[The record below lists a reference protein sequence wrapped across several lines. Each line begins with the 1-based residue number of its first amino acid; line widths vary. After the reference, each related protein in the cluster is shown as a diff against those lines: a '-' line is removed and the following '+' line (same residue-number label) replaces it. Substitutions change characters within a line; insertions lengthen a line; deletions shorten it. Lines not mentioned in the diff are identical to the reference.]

1 MRTSTIR
8 ALAPL
13 VLLSAA
19 FGSWS
24 LISVCFLFTFFIVQ
38 YQTPRQVQQPRAGL
52 WIPVIVLSG
61 LVVLAEASV
70 VISWFLLGENGLV
83 LENEWFKL
91 LGLTRLNP
99 WGKSAG
105 DFLFLLPQVAAFIVA
120 AYVFYREKHDSH
132 DRAHE
137 LLWDEDVY
145 EFRAMLRSF
154 VLPLVLL
161 LVGIARPSWITLPY
175 FVCSCAS
182 LFHWAMT
189 NNFVGLSWGWRP
201 LIFYT
206 GLHISALYLDQLPL
220 SLPES
225 IADAADY
232 LGLFK
237 LSNLQLGW
245 PEGCQVAS
253 LISLYILLCYGVS
266 DMEDEQKDSR
276 TSESSSNSFGSNG
289 QLYNGDITEHDS
301 LNESLLPSHLP
312 TVLEDPMMSRRWA
325 ANQRRV
331 ITFQRATITL
341 FTYGFPICMMAL
353 ICWSFTYA
361 SLCAFGLLLY
371 VGYIFFALPS
381 VNVLRRLNPVILGF
395 ILMWALSTYLFNAAF
410 TIMKSEFDMDLDI
423 WHTIGLWH
431 YSTPGLFI
439 FAQYVLGVL
448 VATEIFASNSIVNNL
463 SEDGHNEEAS
473 GNSEQEREDTKVLAL
488 AVIAWCLRE
497 SADIISLLLIF
508 AVGMKDGLIH
518 AIYMCFFMV
527 QLVRSSIG
535 RRTRQYLI
543 LLCEVHIAVLYLL
556 QLDWISA
563 EIKSKEAT
571 LRPTLSFLGI
581 WAKADFEDFLA
592 IGALLLFSAM
602 QNHGLNVLSFL
613 STTVQRSPHAPLG
626 WSVLHRKNGRAILL
640 SVYTNDNIENLQQ
653 ENSTEVNWITKRLA
667 AFTERLRYVYRM
679 FGTYIAYTT
688 ILCLIYGVGQSY
700 VSFGYLFFLLCWVI
714 GRQIVGKSEQQ
725 LWLPLMIFAG
735 VVFIVRYILCAFPD
749 TQDYVDD
756 YISLAQGL
764 GFHSDMSIFENLWDC
779 LTILIVMQLFR
790 YERAHKECSLEDP
803 EQAGDHINLTFGLIA
818 LMKRFLILHSGK
830 VLFMAV
836 FYVAITPVS
845 AFGFLY
851 LVMLVFTCN
860 MSKTSRLPGQ
870 IIAQYTAVLMVVE
883 YLFQLWGEKEDMVLG
898 QVHGEFTFWLGLRS
912 YGSGFWATEAGMR
925 SKAVVLASCILQS
938 TTLGWLELLPAS
950 LRVDEQYEEPCLLF
964 LPYPRRNRNSF
975 RSPQEPPSPATP
987 IPQDSLSNDKSFPQ
1001 TTPSTSARNS
1011 SISTAE
1017 SSTGS
1022 GRFVSQTPTRGSAN
1036 EDSSRNLWGI
1046 GTDSRQWSKRAMLLQ
1061 KHDRYEAQIR
1071 TMNIY
1076 IKHIIEHFCQLY
1088 GLELSMIALLVS
1100 SFALLNVVSL
1110 VYVFILALCILL
1122 NKRTLKTL
1130 WPVFVVLFG
1139 LILVAEYAVLCKAPP
1154 LWSTPDPMFGGTP
1167 SARCADCL
1175 QSYTGH
1181 FSYCWK
1187 CWLGL
1192 ALDDAQMLV
1201 ANFVVFLVA
1210 CFQLRA
1216 NMSAGDLGTRSFYAA
1231 IIPASDRLAWKE
1243 ISYETTSQWT
1253 WLDHLR
1259 FFFYHNL
1266 LLVVLILVF
1275 ITGTLQ
1281 YDVLHLG
1288 YLAFALVFFRMWD
1301 TMMIRRNS
1309 IFWILRLYNFIL
1321 IVASLAY
1328 QAPYFSYLG
1337 GQACSLPLGL
1347 YNIVGLYKYDYGFR
1361 ITERSAVVDITIFCL
1376 VGLQSHIFRSRE
1388 FEQVLRY
1395 MEAQQV
1401 EARARAQEDKAAWK
1415 KEQLQRIRA
1424 MEEHKQRRRKQ
1435 VEKMK
1440 FDMLHMQLH
1449 PEVPEVEPQSV
1460 ELDNFGSPMHPMPS
1474 PFNADK
1480 SRFNTPRSIERIASE
1495 FADARRPEPRL
1506 KRGLDYDSKSP
1517 TRTQE
1522 GGHTIQ
1528 SDTSDASDEDHAGI
1542 GLGNSFMRRR
1552 QKSVAGMDRHERP
1565 AEARDEV
1572 KLKHSITDSVLINQT
1587 LSGMDVSN
1595 IQLPTARSLESDRRL
1610 DRNWKGPIPGLMSGV
1625 QILEEGVAEV
1635 HSIGNKALANLVGLL
1650 SIDKEDENLKAWSGE
1665 EEILRNSKM
1674 QEALGSAPL
1683 EPRLG
1688 EGKYRSGWWETW
1700 TQLCMLSYYSYCQIR
1715 GNTDIVCY
1723 FFFILAYVWNF
1734 SLLTLLFPAT
1744 LFLYAL
1750 LVNPGPSQYFWL
1762 AMLIYTEV
1770 NILLQYCYQI
1780 RATHCDPVT
1789 SPPSWLR
1796 KLGIPGS
1803 QGHHSFV
1810 VSVLPLFLVYLV
1822 TLMQSSIKAQDGE
1835 WMFVNERSTF
1845 FSNRRLRDP
1854 EGQTQLPHKVTVL
1867 DTMWK
1872 AVCGI
1877 PDLFWRLVRGLSMYW
1892 QALTSGSEA
1901 PPHFVQ
1907 VSMAVDKWP
1916 EAGIQP
1922 ERIESACNRLLV
1934 AVRSLPLDDEVP
1946 PDELTCSR
1954 VRVESIENSPDK
1966 PNTALAVLEVIH
1978 AAAPLRSAKN
1988 AQYSSLTP
1996 AADVAA
2002 ELLKAKER
2010 GCVEAASFPYPI
2022 LSVIPG
2028 GKREVDLYA
2037 FIFGTDL
2044 IAFLFV
2050 LVFYQSFVR
2059 HSPKLLDVTRVED
2072 QFPKDFIFVLM
2083 TLFFMIV
2090 ADRVLY
2096 LCSFATGKMFSYFFS
2111 LVLYTTYASK
2121 VVWEI
2126 EATVEPESFIL
2137 LRAFYLMK
2145 GLSLALQAMQIK
2157 YGLPH
2162 KSALYGQF
2170 LARRVNTLSWCGYR
2184 VYRALPFLFEL
2195 RCVLDWSCTTTA
2207 LTMYDWL
2214 KLEDIYGS
2222 LFLVQCDVK
2231 LVRARHRL
2239 GQKQGMWI
2247 KFCSG
2252 ILLFCVLIGVIWAPM
2267 LIYSSGNPTN
2277 MANPVN
2283 DVRAGIEVKTV
2294 GGKFPLYETG
2304 LCHIYN
2310 LESPPEDSLS
2320 TLAAYDIRDVQIIC
2334 CEHDAATLWQIP
2346 PSTLQSLIQSIHDG
2360 DLTFYAWWEFT
2371 RERPK
2376 GKELASWSE
2385 DVTTIENNLFGV
2397 GSQLRA
2403 VLNGT
2408 LASVNIAELYPLFFR
2423 VPGSGEVRPLETGSA
2438 RVSGNLTLNKEQGQA
2453 WWSFLRD
2460 SPSEG
2465 DGCGRKMGPIA
2476 YVVSEEV
2483 PPKGLLGETL
2493 SKFSIWS
2500 LYITFVLAVGRFI
2513 RLQCSDI
2520 RMRIP
2525 YENFPACD
2533 RLVAI
2538 CEDIYAARAE
2548 GELELEEGLFWTIVK
2563 IYRAPYMLMEY
2574 TKVE

>member
-1 MRTSTIR
+1 MRASTIR
-8 ALAPL
+8 ALAPFV
-13 VLLSAA
+13 VLCAA
-19 FGSWS
+19 FGGWNLS
-24 LISVCFLFTFFIVQ
+24 SVCFLLAFFAVQ
-38 YQTPRQVQQPRAGL
+38 FKTAQQVQQPRPGI
-52 WIPVIVLSG
+52 WIPLIVLSG
-61 LVVLAEASV
+61 LVIMTEVFV
-70 VISWFLLGENGLV
+70 MVTWIILGDDGPVSED
-83 LENEWFKL
+83 EWFKL
-91 LGLTRLNP
+91 LGFTRLNLK
-99 WGKSAG
+99 GKDASV
-105 DFLFLLPQVAAFIVA
+105 FWFLLPQLAVGMIAACA
-120 AYVFYREKHDSH
+120 LYRDKLDPSVQT
-132 DRAHE
+132 HE
-137 LLWDEDVY
+137 LLWDEDVN

-161 LVGIARPSWITLPY
+161 LVGVARPSWITLPY

-182 LFHWAMT
+182 LLHWAMT
-189 NNFVGLSWGWRP
+189 SNFVGLSWGWRP
-201 LIFYT
+201 LILYT
-206 GLHISALYLDQLPL
+206 GLHILALYLDQLPL
-220 SLPES
+220 SIPQG
-225 IADAADY
+225 ITDAADY

-237 LSNLQLGW
+237 ASGQLLGW
-245 PEGCQVAS
+245 PEVCQVVS
-253 LISLYILLCYGVS
+253 LIALYILLCYGVS
-266 DMEDEQKDSR
+266 DMEDEQKY
-276 TSESSSNSFGSNG
+276 SETLNRNRHSFSSCCT
-289 QLYNGDITEHDS
+289 GDGLLTE
-301 LNESLLPSHLP
+301 NLLPSRQP
-312 TVLEDPMMSRRWA
+312 ASLEDSITSRRWA

-341 FTYGFPICMMAL
+341 FTYGFPICMVAL
-353 ICWSFTYA
+353 VCWSFTHA

-381 VNVLRRLNPVILGF
+381 VHVLRRLSPVLLGF
-395 ILMWALSTYLFNAAF
+395 ILAWALSTYLFNAAF
-410 TIMKSEFDMDLDI
+410 TIMKIEFDMDLDI

-439 FAQYVLGVL
+439 FAQYVLGAL

-463 SEDGHNEEAS
+463 VESGENEEA
-473 GNSEQEREDTKVLAL
+473 NRNLEQDTEDTKVLAL
-488 AVIAWCLRE
+488 AVIAWCLRQ

-508 AVGMKDGLIH
+508 AVGMKDGLLH
-518 AIYMCFFMV
+518 AIYMAFFMV
-527 QLVRSSIG
+527 YLVRSSIG

-543 LLCEVHIAVLYLL
+543 LLCEVHVAVLYLL
-556 QLDWISA
+556 RLDWISS
-563 EIKSKEAT
+563 ELKNKEAT
-571 LRPTLSFLGI
+571 IRPVLSFIGI
-581 WAKADFEDFLA
+581 WEKATFEDFLV

-640 SVYTNDNIENLQQ
+640 SVYTNDTVENLQQ
-653 ENSTEVNWITKRLA
+653 EAATQANWITKRLA
-667 AFTERLRYVYRM
+667 AFAERLRFVYRM

-688 ILCLIYGVGQSY
+688 ILCLIYGVSQSY

-714 GRQIVGKSEQQ
+714 GRQIIGKSEQQ
-725 LWLPLMIFAG
+725 LWLPLMIFSG
-735 VVFIVRYILCAFPD
+735 IVFIVRYILSAFPG
-749 TQDYVDD
+749 TQSVVDD
-756 YISLAQGL
+756 YVPLVRGL
-764 GFHSDMSIFENLWDC
+764 GFHCDRSIFGNLWDC

-790 YERAHKECSLEDP
+790 NERAQKECSLEDP
-803 EQAGDHINLTFGLIA
+803 EQPGDHINVTYGFIGF
-818 LMKRFLILHSGK
+818 MKRLLILHSGK
-830 VLFMAV
+830 ILSMAV
-836 FYVAITPVS
+836 FYVTITPVS
-845 AFGFLY
+845 PFGFLY

-860 MSKTSRLPGQ
+860 MSKTARLPAKVY
-870 IIAQYTAVLMVVE
+870 AQYTAVLIVLE
-883 YLFQLWGEKEDMVLG
+883 YLFQLWSEKEEMVLG
-898 QVHGEFTFWLGLRS
+898 QTHGEFAFWLGFRL

-925 SKAVVLASCILQS
+925 SKALVLAACVLQS
-938 TTLGWLELLPAS
+938 ATLSWLELLPAS
-950 LRVDEQYEEPCLLF
+950 LRVDEPYEEPCLLF
-964 LPYPRRNRNSF
+964 LPYPRRSRNFLRSSVEPSSSETVSSQESF
-975 RSPQEPPSPATP
+975 PED
-987 IPQDSLSNDKSFPQ
+987 ISLSQSASVPAENSSNSTVQSCDNASRFVPQ
-1001 TTPSTSARNS
+1001 TLSRHTLS
-1011 SISTAE
+1011 E
-1017 SSTGS
+1017 D
-1022 GRFVSQTPTRGSAN
+1022 RGSSKN
-1036 EDSSRNLWGI
+1036 MKGRGCE
-1046 GTDSRQWSKRAMLLQ
+1046 SRQWSKRAMLLQ
-1061 KHDRYEAQIR
+1061 KHDRYEAQVR
-1071 TMNIY
+1071 TLNIY
-1076 IKHIIEHFCQLY
+1076 IKHIIEHFFQLY
-1088 GLELSMIALLVS
+1088 GLELSMIALLVG
-1100 SFALLNVVSL
+1100 SFSLLNVVSL

-1122 NKRTLKTL
+1122 NKQILRKI
-1130 WPVFVVLFG
+1130 WPIFVVLFG
-1139 LILVAEYAVLCKAPP
+1139 LILVVEYVVLCKVPP
-1154 LWSTPDPMFGGTP
+1154 SWNASDPMLGTN
-1167 SARCADCL
+1167 SSVRCADCL
-1175 QSYTGH
+1175 RSYTGR

-1192 ALDDAQMLV
+1192 AIDDAQILV
-1201 ANFVVFLVA
+1201 ANFMVFLIA
-1210 CFQLRA
+1210 CLQLRA
-1216 NMSAGDLGTRSFYAA
+1216 NMSAGSLDTRTFYAA

-1243 ISYETTSQWT
+1243 ISYETTAQWT

-1266 LLVVLILVF
+1266 FLVVLILVF

-1301 TMMIRRNS
+1301 TIMIRRNS
-1309 IFWILRLYNFIL
+1309 ILWTLRLYNFIL

-1328 QAPYFSYLG
+1328 QAPYFSYLSA
-1337 GQACSLPLGL
+1337 QACTLPLGL

-1361 ITERSAVVDITIFCL
+1361 ITERSAIVDITIFCL

-1415 KEQLQRIRA
+1415 KEQLQRIRKV
-1424 MEEHKQRRRKQ
+1424 EEHKQRRRKQ

-1449 PEVPEVEPQSV
+1449 PEAPEVGAPSV
-1460 ELDNFGSPMHPMPS
+1460 ELDSCGPSPS
-1474 PFNADK
+1474 PFK
-1480 SRFNTPRSIERIASE
+1480 SPKPNYNTPRSIERIATE
-1495 FADARRPEPRL
+1495 FADARRPESRS
-1506 KRGLDYDSKSP
+1506 KRGLNFASKSP
-1517 TRTQE
+1517 SKKIQRE
-1522 GGHTIQ
+1522 HVSQ
-1528 SDTSDASDEDHAGI
+1528 SDLLSDLSDEEHVDVRRRSSTH
-1542 GLGNSFMRRR
+1542 MRRR
-1552 QKSVAGMDRHERP
+1552 HNLVARMEWP
-1565 AEARDEV
+1565 AEGRDER
-1572 KLKHSITDSVLINQT
+1572 KLKHAITDSAIIKNT
-1587 LSGMDVSN
+1587 ISGMDMSCM
-1595 IQLPTARSLESDRRL
+1595 QLPTARSMESDRRPEKS
-1610 DRNWKGPIPGLMSGV
+1610 WKGPIPGLMSGV
-1625 QILEEGVAEV
+1625 HILEEGVAEV
-1635 HSIGNKALANLVGLL
+1635 HSIGNKALANLVGYL
-1650 SIDKEDENLKAWSGE
+1650 SIDKESDNEKPLSGE
-1665 EEILRNSKM
+1665 EDSYRNVAESEK
-1674 QEALGSAPL
+1674 QEAAGS
-1683 EPRLG
+1683 EPTTAVKNTHRT
-1688 EGKYRSGWWETW
+1688 GWRETW
-1700 TQLCMLSYYSYCQIR
+1700 TQLSMLSYYTWCQIR
-1715 GNTDIVCY
+1715 GNTAFVCY
-1723 FFFILAYVWNF
+1723 VFFVLAYVWNF
-1734 SLLTLLFPAT
+1734 SYLTLVFPAA

-1750 LVNPGPSQYFWL
+1750 LVNPGPSQHFWL
-1762 AMLIYTEV
+1762 AMLIYTEF

-1780 RATHCDPVT
+1780 RATHCDFVA

-1796 KLGIPGS
+1796 KIGIPGS
-1803 QGHHSFV
+1803 LGPHSFV
-1810 VSVLPLFLVYLV
+1810 VSVLPLFLVYLA

-1845 FSNRRLRDP
+1845 FSNRRLRDS
-1854 EGQTQLPHKVTVL
+1854 EGQMQLPHKATLSEALWKSVYGVT
-1867 DTMWK
+1867 
-1872 AVCGI
+1872 GF
-1877 PDLFWRLVRGLSMYW
+1877 FWRLVRGLSMYW
-1892 QALTSGSEA
+1892 QALSSGAEA

-1922 ERIESACNRLLV
+1922 ERIESACNRLL
-1934 AVRSLPLDDEVP
+1934 ASVRSSPLDDEVP
-1946 PDELTCSR
+1946 IDELTCSR

-1978 AAAPLRSAKN
+1978 AAPKLRSARS

-2002 ELLKAKER
+2002 ELLKAKEQ
-2010 GCVEAASFPYPI
+2010 GYVETASFPYPI

-2037 FIFGTDL
+2037 YIFGTDL
-2044 IAFLFV
+2044 LAFLFV
-2050 LVFYQSFVR
+2050 ALVYQSFVK

-2072 QFPKDFIFVLM
+2072 QFPKDFIIVLM

-2096 LCSFATGKMFSYFFS
+2096 LCSFATGKMLSYFFS

-2126 EATVEPESFIL
+2126 EATIQPESPNYFLQL
-2137 LRAFYLMK
+2137 LPLRLFYLMK
-2145 GLSLALQAMQIK
+2145 GLSLALQASQIK

-2170 LARRVNTLSWCGYR
+2170 LARRVNALSWCGYR
-2184 VYRALPFLFEL
+2184 FYRAVPFLFEL

-2207 LTMYDWL
+2207 LNMYDWL

-2231 LVRARHRL
+2231 LVRARHLL
-2239 GQKQGMWI
+2239 GQKQGVWI

-2267 LIYSSGNPTN
+2267 LIYSNGNPTN

-2283 DVRAGIEVKTV
+2283 DVRGGIEVKTV

-2304 LCHIYN
+2304 LCHIFN
-2310 LESPPEDSLS
+2310 LESPPKDALS
-2320 TLAAYDIRDVQIIC
+2320 TLSAYDIRDIQIVC
-2334 CEHDAATLWQIP
+2334 CEPDAAALWQIP
-2346 PSTLQSLIQSIHDG
+2346 PSTLQNLIKSIHDG
-2360 DLTFYAWWEFT
+2360 DLSFYAWWQFN

-2376 GKELASWSE
+2376 GKELALWSE
-2385 DVTTIENNLFGV
+2385 DVTSVDEDLFGG

-2408 LASVNIAELYPLFFR
+2408 LASVNIAKLYPLYFR
-2423 VPGSGEVRPLETGSA
+2423 VPGSGEVRALETESL

-2453 WWSFLRD
+2453 WWSFLRENP
-2460 SPSEG
+2460 SPD
-2465 DGCGRKMGPIA
+2465 DGCGKMLGPIA